1 MGDTRAEAGRAGHA
15 VAVVMA
21 CDARFVVPLAVTLRS
36 LGRWYLTGQPAL
48 AYVLFDGIDEPTQQ
62 RVAASVGGGVHI
74 RWLPAYLE
82 GAAGLYVGRLFSRVM
97 FAKMTLGAALPADA
111 GRVVY
116 LDADVLVRRP
126 IEPLVALDLGG
137 APVGAVVDSLAGTVA
152 HRGGVKAWRAVG
164 LDGRTRMVNTGVLAI
179 DLPRWRAADLDR
191 RLLACSEQ
199 LGEELRW
206 GDQDAINIVLTTE
219 IAELPLTWN
228 VLHGEAARASA
239 YSLFPAS
246 DVDDAYQDPA
256 IIHFATGHKPWTQG
270 WNRKHLQT
278 SAFFTEWWGLA
289 RETTILDLLPPRRS
303 WRSWLAGGVVRA
315 RLAWNVFLRGP
326 QAADT

>member
-1 MGDTRAEAGRAGHA
+1 MDETRAEANRPDDT

-36 LGRWYLTGQPAL
+36 LGRWYSAARPAL
-48 AYVLFDGIDEPTQQ
+48 AYVLYDGIDEPTQQ
-62 RVAASVGGGVHI
+62 RVAESVGDGVRI
-74 RWLPAYLE
+74 RWLPASLE
-82 GAAGLYVGRLFSRVM
+82 GAAGLHVGRLFSRVM
-97 FAKMTLGAALPADA
+97 FAKMTLGTALPADA

-126 IEPLVALDLGG
+126 LEPLVALDLAG

-179 DLPRWRAADLDR
+179 DLPRWRATDLDG
-191 RLLACSEQ
+191 RLLACSQQ
-199 LGEELRW
+199 LGDELRW
-206 GDQDAINIVLTTE
+206 ADQDAINIVLTTE

-228 VLHGEAARASA
+228 VIHGEAARASA
-239 YSLFPAS
+239 YSLFPAPE
-246 DVDDAYQDPA
+246 VDDAFRDPA
-256 IIHFATGHKPWTQG
+256 IVHFATGHKPWAQG
-270 WNRKHLQT
+270 WNRKHLDA
-278 SAFFTEWWGLA
+278 SPFFQEWWQLA
-289 RETTILDLLPPRRS
+289 RETTVLDLLPPKRS
-303 WRSWLAGGVVRA
+303 WRAWLAAGVVRT

-326 QAADT
+326 QATDA